1 MDSKNEKVLNQNG
14 KLPLREKHI
23 YIYGDKCGDWRKQ
36 RSKLNVNTEQRE
48 EMKLE

>member
-23 YIYGDKCGDWRKQ
+23 YIYIWRQMWRLAKA
-36 RSKLNVNTEQRE
+36 KIEIKRE
-48 EMKLE
+48 H